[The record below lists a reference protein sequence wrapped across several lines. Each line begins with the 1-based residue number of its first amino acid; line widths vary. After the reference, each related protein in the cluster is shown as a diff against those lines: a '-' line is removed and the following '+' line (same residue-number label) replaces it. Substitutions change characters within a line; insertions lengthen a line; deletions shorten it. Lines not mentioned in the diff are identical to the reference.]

1 MRYYRYFVI
10 TTLLILVVVLVVLS
24 MYYGGN
30 AKSITLKDTTDFILY
45 ESKVIINSV
54 YRQITGEDLFYIP
67 PLSEEKKFKYILL
80 REVRFPPIFGAIIVG
95 ITLSACGLMLQTLFR
110 NLLASPYTTGISS
123 GVLFAVTLVIFIDS
137 VAKLFSLFPIDE
149 KIVAGWCGGILSL
162 IILLIIALRVEEV
175 NGVLIVALLFSYLFT
190 GISSYLVANGEEL
203 SVIEY
208 YMFMIGNLT
217 RVNIHNLLPLTVVTL
232 IFLIGSVFLVKPLNA
247 LLFGESY
254 ARSFG
259 LDVKKVRILILLL
272 TSFVV
277 GAIVPYLGLMAFVG
291 IAAPYMARVVIK
303 TSDHRWLLPT
313 TMLLGIILM
322 LVAHLI
328 SLKYWVPIHYLYG
341 INRPAQ
347 VLPVG
352 SILEIIGGLLVIYLV
367 YRGEKSIRIQ

>member
-1 MRYYRYFVI
+1 
-10 TTLLILVVVLVVLS
+10 
-24 MYYGGN
+24 
-30 AKSITLKDTTDFILY
+30 
-45 ESKVIINSV
+45 
-54 YRQITGEDLFYIP
+54 
-67 PLSEEKKFKYILL
+67 
-80 REVRFPPIFGAIIVG
+80 
-95 ITLSACGLMLQTLFR
+95 MLQTLFR
-110 NLLASPYTTGISS
+110 NILASPYTTGISS
-123 GVLFAVTLVIFIDS
+123 GVLFAVTLVIFIES
-137 VAKLFSLFPIDE
+137 VAQLFSIFPIDE

-162 IILLIIALRVEEV
+162 IILLIIALRVKEI

-203 SVIEY
+203 SIVEY

-217 RVNIHNLLPLTVVTL
+217 RVNIHNLLPLTLITL
-232 IFLIGSVFLVKPLNA
+232 IFVTGSIFLIKPLNA

-259 LDVKKVRILILLL
+259 LDVKKIRVLILLL

-352 SILEIIGGLLVIYLV
+352 SILQIIGGLLVIYLV
-367 YRGEKSIRIQ
+367 YKGEKSIRIQ

>member
-1 MRYYRYFVI
+1 MRYYRYFIVLS
-10 TTLLILVVVLVVLS
+10 LLISVVILVILC

-30 AKSITLKDTTDFILY
+30 ARSITLEDTTDFILY
-45 ESKVIINSV
+45 ETKIIINNIHHK
-54 YRQITGEDLFYIP
+54 ITGRDLFHLP

-80 REVRFPPIFGAIIVG
+80 KEVRFPPIFGAIIVG

-137 VAKLFSLFPIDE
+137 IAQLFSIFNIDE

-162 IILLIIALRVEEV
+162 IILIIIALRVKEV
-175 NGVLIVALLFSYLFT
+175 NGVLIVALLFSYLFR
-190 GISSYLVANGEEL
+190 GISSYLIANGEEL
-203 SVIEY
+203 SIIEY
-208 YMFMIGNLT
+208 YMFMVGSLT
-217 RVNIHNLLPLTVVTL
+217 RVNLNNLLPLTVITL
-232 IFLIGSVFLVKPLNA
+232 IFVIGSVFLIKPLNA

-259 LDVKKVRILILLL
+259 LDVKKIRVLILLL
-272 TSFVV
+272 TSFAV

-291 IAAPYMARVVIK
+291 IAAPYMGRVVIK

-313 TMLLGIILM
+313 TMLLGVILM
-322 LVAHLI
+322 LVAHII

-341 INRPAQ
+341 INHPAQ

-352 SILEIIGGLLVIYLV
+352 SVLDIVGGLLVIYLV
-367 YRGEKSIRIQ
+367 YKGERSIRIQ